1 MHALSAPPSRL
12 TPQCGPTFAP
22 RSARDADVSFDDKLM
37 KNKLQ
42 VRIETRLCNDD
53 GKAEGC

>member
-1 MHALSAPPSRL
+1 
-12 TPQCGPTFAP
+12 
-22 RSARDADVSFDDKLM
+22 VSFDDKLM